1 MDDSRT
7 QDNSAQP
14 RLIISESQIQ
24 EYLGVFPSLDR
35 EAIVG
40 ALIAAGPSRTDVEG
54 WLHRMAERRQPA
66 QASLSE
72 RKLYATMH
80 FIESSLH
87 RRLTVA
93 EIAQAAC
100 LSEFHFSRAF
110 TKTVGRSP
118 HAYITVRRIER
129 AKQLLSGTELPI
141 AAIASQVGFRTQS
154 HFTGV
159 FAKLVGLTPR
169 RYREGAR
176 QA

>member
-7 QDNSAQP
+7 HDDP
-14 RLIISESQIQ
+14 VRTRLIISESRIQ
-24 EYLGVFPSLDR
+24 EYLSVFPSLDR

-40 ALIAAGPSRTDVEG
+40 ALIAAGPSRTEVEG

-66 QASLSE
+66 QAGLPE

-93 EIAQAAC
+93 EVAQAAC

-110 TKTVGRSP
+110 TKTVGQSP
-118 HAYITVRRIER
+118 HAYITARRMER
-129 AKQLLSGTELPI
+129 AKELLSGTQLPI

-159 FAKLVGLTPR
+159 FAKLVGSTPG

-176 QA
+176 RP